1 VQTWQVESVM
11 KMSDRPFIQVSY
23 SIPEIYMPILQLIVR
38 LSLAALAM
46 IYFNWL
52 ARPPLILNKI
62 QIFLIIDAFVIFHLL
77 WWWNYKARG
86 ASLFAIRLG
95 AWFDL
100 GGAVTGTLFDPFLT
114 PPMVLLILIA
124 VLGDGIQH
132 GLKIF
137 LEMLFGALV
146 SGIIVFPLRHFI
158 TGTQPPYGLYF
169 TLFLLAFA
177 LHYAYMLIRRIEK
190 MKKEAE
196 EIGDQDA
203 LTGLLN
209 RRAFAKAAQY
219 LLSLHERTN
228 MPLVVMFADL
238 DDFKQVNDTFGHEMG
253 DRVLI
258 YFAEMVKTK
267 LRKTDISA
275 RYGGDEFVFIIT
287 DISIESAELVARRL
301 QREFRNWVESRDM
314 KTGVSF
320 GLGAVPKGGMEFEEI
335 LHRVDSALY
344 DAKQNKGEGGSI
356 SVLTIEAESC
366 H

>member
-1 VQTWQVESVM
+1 
-11 KMSDRPFIQVSY
+11 MSDKPSTPINY
-23 SIPEIYMPILQLIVR
+23 SIPEIYMPFLQFIVR
-38 LSLAALAM
+38 LSLAALTV

-52 ARPPLILNKI
+52 PLPALVLNKP
-62 QIFLIIDAFVIFHLL
+62 QIFLIINAFVAFHLL
-77 WWWNYKARG
+77 WWWNYKTRG
-86 ASLFAIRLG
+86 ASLLAIRLG

-100 GGAVTGTLFDPFLT
+100 GGAVTGTLVDPFLT
-114 PPMVLLILIA
+114 PPMLLLILIA

-132 GLKIF
+132 GLRIF

-146 SGIIVFPLRHFI
+146 FGIIIFPLRHFI
-158 TGTQPPYGLYF
+158 TGAPEPYSLYF
-169 TLFLLAFA
+169 FLFLLVFA
-177 LHYAYMLIRRIEK
+177 LYYAYMLIRRIEK
-190 MKKEAE
+190 MKEEAE

-209 RRAFAKAAQY
+209 RRAFAKSAKY

-238 DDFKQVNDTFGHEMG
+238 DDFKQVNDTFGHDMG
-253 DRVLI
+253 DKVLL
-258 YFAEMVKTK
+258 YFAELVKEK

-287 DISIESAELVARRL
+287 DISPEGAETVARRL
-301 QREFRNWVESRDM
+301 QQEFANWAKSRDL

-320 GLGAVPKGGMEFEEI
+320 GLGSVPEGGMELEEI

-344 DAKQNKGEGGSI
+344 DAKQKKGEGGSI
-356 SVLTIEAESC
+356 SVMTIEAGDS